1 MGRGDT
7 VMLNEAAK
15 KLVARA
21 ARVAAGKGNRDRV
34 ALGAN
39 TDEIAAEEWRIAQ
52 AHTPDFRDWPSA
64 KGYFETIFYNEIERD

>member
-1 MGRGDT
+1 
-7 VMLNEAAK
+7 MLNDAAK

-39 TDEIAAEEWRIAQ
+39 IDEICTEEWRIAQ
-52 AHTPDFRDWPSA
+52 NHNPDFRNWPSA
-64 KGYFETIFYNEIERD
+64 QRYFETVFYNEIERD